1 MIDDNSKEFIK
12 RHIGSSDEDQLKM
25 LQYVGYNS
33 LDELMQNTVPENIL
47 LKDYLKIA
55 QPLSENDALKKLKII
70 SKKNKIFSG
79 TVLTIKS
86 SRDLYPT
93 YCSIFN

>member
-12 RHIGSSDEDQLKM
+12 RHIGPSDEDQLKM

-47 LKDYLKIA
+47 LKNNLKID

-70 SKKNKIFSG
+70 SKKIKFLEILL
-79 TVLTIKS
+79 VWDTIILS
-86 SRDLYPT
+86 LRML
-93 YCSIFN
+93 F